1 MERDRLMVV
10 VNKYNKNYAITSD
23 RISES
28 LKLPVSM
35 AIPRDDESM
44 LQAGNFGIPLLE
56 YNKKS
61 PLVGDFKSLAEMIQK
76 KIQQV
81 DRENRVRLFS

>member
-1 MERDRLMVV
+1 
-10 VNKYNKNYAITSD
+10 
-23 RISES
+23 
-28 LKLPVSM
+28 
-35 AIPRDDESM
+35 M